1 MAYCDIISMERPPVT
16 RGEFLDIERINVIV
30 AQHIQIALTENV

>member
-16 RGEFLDIERINVIV
+16 RGEFLDIVGYRKN
-30 AQHIQIALTENV
+30 QCD